1 MTEEGGPQEEGIGR
15 ARSWLA
21 GLFVRSISS
30 LRPSSK
36 QDIADWL
43 YHSKEILEGDGSK
56 AEKAK
61 ELSRSIDGRESASL
75 FVRGIV
81 EAIKSYKDAP
91 IPMSLKV
98 AIPITAVATP
108 VFWGQGVG
116 VAAFGGAVG
125 LPALLLVFLGSAGIG
140 AILDDISRTP
150 AGAVPLSVMILEI
163 IARGEIARRTTAAM
177 KEAMRAE
184 PIRPRR
190 AAMPVDEAETRKR
203 LMKMDPYAFEAH
215 VVSFFEA
222 EGVRAWVT
230 KKSNDMGVDGFVDGP
245 DGLIV
250 IQCKRYALDNLV
262 GAPEVQQFKGV
273 IEENEALKGYI
284 VTTSYFSTPA
294 QASAAKS
301 DRVVLVDGD
310 ELIRW
315 HREERVTR

>member
-1 MTEEGGPQEEGIGR
+1 
-15 ARSWLA
+15 
-21 GLFVRSISS
+21 
-30 LRPSSK
+30 
-36 QDIADWL
+36 
-43 YHSKEILEGDGSK
+43 
-56 AEKAK
+56 
-61 ELSRSIDGRESASL
+61 
-75 FVRGIV
+75 
-81 EAIKSYKDAP
+81 
-91 IPMSLKV
+91 
-98 AIPITAVATP
+98 
-108 VFWGQGVG
+108 
-116 VAAFGGAVG
+116 
-125 LPALLLVFLGSAGIG
+125 
-140 AILDDISRTP
+140 
-150 AGAVPLSVMILEI
+150 
-163 IARGEIARRTTAAM
+163 
-177 KEAMRAE
+177 
-184 PIRPRR
+184 
-190 AAMPVDEAETRKR
+190 MPVDEAETRKR